1 MMIQEL
7 ANLLEEFLGASN
19 QMWCFTPIFN
29 LVVKSILWQFDVS
42 KAKADQAL
50 DNAARELFD
59 IAEDIDY
66 KEKDTR
72 AEAGD
77 KEDDDN
83 VEG

>member
-1 MMIQEL
+1 MIQEL
-7 ANLLEEFLGASN
+7 ANLLEEFLGALN
-19 QMWCFTPIFN
+19 QTWCFTHILN
-29 LVVKSILWQFDVS
+29 LVVKSILWQFDVP

-66 KEKDTR
+66 EEEDTR
-72 AEAGD
+72 AEVRD
-77 KEDDDN
+77 EEDDDN

>member
-1 MMIQEL
+1 
-7 ANLLEEFLGASN
+7 
-19 QMWCFTPIFN
+19 
-29 LVVKSILWQFDVS
+29 
-42 KAKADQAL
+42 
-50 DNAARELFD
+50 LFD